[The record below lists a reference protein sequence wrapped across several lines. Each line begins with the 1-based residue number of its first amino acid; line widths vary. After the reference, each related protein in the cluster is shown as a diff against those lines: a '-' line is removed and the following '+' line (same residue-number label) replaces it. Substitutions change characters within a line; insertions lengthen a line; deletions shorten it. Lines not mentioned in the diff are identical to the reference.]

1 MKTPKLA
8 NQQKQ
13 VYDFIKAHPHTT
25 IREIRN
31 GTFPSVQKPCMRI
44 SEINWLWRE
53 QNGIDH
59 SIDLQHIVTVGR
71 NGYREALKAIAKC

>member
-8 NQQKQ
+8 NQQKT
-13 VYDFIKAHPHTT
+13 VFDYVKAHPHTT

-31 GTFPSVQKPCMRI
+31 ATNIMKPCMRI

-59 SIDLQHIVTVGR
+59 STGLDFIVTVGR
-71 NGYREALKAIAKC
+71 NQYREALKAIAK

>member
-1 MKTPKLA
+1 MKAPKLA

-13 VYDFIKAHPHTT
+13 VYAFIKAHPHTT

-31 GTFPSVQKPCMRI
+31 ATNIMKPCMRI

-59 SIDLQHIVTVGR
+59 STELQHIVTVGR
-71 NGYREALKAIAKC
+71 NGYREALKAIAK

>member
-31 GTFPSVQKPCMRI
+31 ATNIMKPCMRI

-59 SIDLQHIVTVGR
+59 STDLQHIVTVGR
-71 NGYREALKAIAKC
+71 NSYREALKAIAK